1 MPFANVVLNGA
12 AMVAVWVTLSGFG
25 AMVGNSAAIALG
37 RSVEE
42 RSDWTACGG
51 AVGCVVG
58 FLAMLLAIAMVTKL

>member
-1 MPFANVVLNGA
+1 MTFANVVLSGA
-12 AMVAVWVTLSGFG
+12 AIVAVWVTPSGFG
-25 AMVGNSAAIALG
+25 AMVGNFAAIVLG